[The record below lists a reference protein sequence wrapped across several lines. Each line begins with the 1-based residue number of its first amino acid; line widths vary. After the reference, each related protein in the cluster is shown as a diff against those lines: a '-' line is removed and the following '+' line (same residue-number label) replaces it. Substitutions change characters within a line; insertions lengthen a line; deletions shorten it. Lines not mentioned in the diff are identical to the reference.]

1 MEDENFK
8 KDLEDLLKM
17 LKQLMEKQDLDSI
30 PGVPP
35 EQLEQL
41 KLFMSQ
47 FDELKDD
54 MKFEIYKLDPFT
66 KKMVSVF
73 AGQLREQLG
82 KQGLEETDSKPTAE
96 EVVMHKEKELK
107 DIADTNERYDALIA
121 TIDEQLKN
129 SNLTE
134 AEINALLDKRVEIES
149 KRNGEI

>member
-1 MEDENFK
+1 MEDENFN

-82 KQGLEETDSKPTAE
+82 KQGLEDTDSKPTAE

>member
-1 MEDENFK
+1 MEDENFN

-82 KQGLEETDSKPTAE
+82 KQGLEDTESKPTAE
-96 EVVMHKEKELK
+96 EVVLHKEKELK

-129 SNLTE
+129 PNLTE